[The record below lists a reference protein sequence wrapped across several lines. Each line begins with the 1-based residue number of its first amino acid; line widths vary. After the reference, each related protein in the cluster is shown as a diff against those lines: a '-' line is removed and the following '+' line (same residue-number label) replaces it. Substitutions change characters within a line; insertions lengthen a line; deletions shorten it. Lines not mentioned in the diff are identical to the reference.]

1 MKFETSDQL
10 SFLLPNVYPGN
21 GNVEQLKCVQDLDE
35 THLFVSTE
43 VVEQLK
49 VHLRTFKAAFRIRI
63 QPDPLHLA
71 GSGST
76 SNPAPDPD
84 PDPDQLRC
92 LSSDHF
98 YLSGKI
104 WKKGTRIR
112 IRIPVK
118 MRWIR
123 NADLKVSVC

>member
-49 VHLRTFKAAFRIRI
+49 VHLRTLKGLGLFWTEQGQNDRDADQTIAVTEKDRTIEE
-63 QPDPLHLA
+63 
-71 GSGST
+71 SGRSKKMF
-76 SNPAPDPD
+76 
-84 PDPDQLRC
+84 C
-92 LSSDHF
+92 L
-98 YLSGKI
+98 
-104 WKKGTRIR
+104 KKKKYIC
-112 IRIPVK
+112 IYK
-118 MRWIR
+118 
-123 NADLKVSVC
+123 